1 MTSVLLEPH
10 YLPSIEYFT
19 ILSQSDELIWDV
31 ESVFQKQTYRNRAYI
46 LSANGVLPLI
56 VPVSYRH
63 DTKLKDVRIDY
74 SQDWVRQHRGAFYSS
89 YGKSPFFEHFS
100 ELIYPSWEAK
110 PKFLLDL
117 NHAFLSVCFRVLQ
130 WQIDIVTDYSENGHY
145 DLRDKIRAKEV
156 FENRQFYKSFLYVQN
171 FGNTFVPNL
180 SILDL
185 LMCQGP
191 ESGKIIRDSIQTPIE
206 RFQG

>member
-1 MTSVLLEPH
+1 MRSVLLEPH

-19 ILSQSDELIWDV
+19 ILSQADRLIWDV
-31 ESVFQKQTYRNRAYI
+31 DSRFQKQTYRNRTYL

-56 VPVSYRH
+56 VPVSYH
-63 DTKLKDVRIDY
+63 QDTKFKDVRIDY
-74 SQDWVRQHRGAFYSS
+74 SQDWIRQHRGAFYSA
-89 YGKSPFFEHFS
+89 YGKSPFFEYFS
-100 ELIYPSWEAK
+100 DHIHSCWEAK
-110 PKFLLDL
+110 PKYLVDL

-130 WQIDIVTDYSENGHY
+130 WQIDILIDHSENAPY
-145 DLRDKIRAKEV
+145 DLRDKIRAKESY
-156 FENRQFYKSFLYVQN
+156 ECRQYYEPSLYVQN

-191 ESGKIIRDSIQTPIE
+191 ESGKILRDSIQTPIE